1 VSRPLR
7 VIVVGGGIGGLCLAH
22 GLRRHGIEVSVH
34 ERDVSA
40 TGRMQGYRLRIS
52 PDGEDGLRS
61 CLPEKNMR
69 LLAATSHERRG
80 PGLLAYDD
88 QLRQL
93 WAPTF
98 DDPRPDSADKVD
110 AVDRATLRGV
120 LLAGIEDAVRF
131 GSTFVRGEQS
141 RDRVVAHFAD
151 GNRQEADLL
160 VAADGA
166 NSTVRTW
173 LGIGDEPRDLGVR
186 AVLSRTPRSAAIA
199 AGMPELLH
207 DQFVYV
213 KGADGQHLGLMP
225 MVFRTPPAEAAARLW
240 PGLSLGPAED
250 YYMSVFSGHRDLFDV
265 PDRDFF
271 AMSGEQL
278 RDFALRRT
286 AAWHPD
292 LRAIF
297 AHAEPAET
305 HPVALRTTLPVR
317 PWPAGR
323 VVPLGDAVHAMPPTG
338 GVGANSA
345 IRDAAV
351 LSRELVRVRA
361 GETGLPAALEEYQA
375 EMVRF
380 GDQSIRMS
388 LRIAKWSIERFD
400 IDETEYAP
408 AGTAAR

>member
-1 VSRPLR
+1 
-7 VIVVGGGIGGLCLAH
+7 
-22 GLRRHGIEVSVH
+22 
-34 ERDVSA
+34 
-40 TGRMQGYRLRIS
+40 
-52 PDGEDGLRS
+52 
-61 CLPEKNMR
+61 
-69 LLAATSHERRG
+69 
-80 PGLLAYDD
+80 
-88 QLRQL
+88 
-93 WAPTF
+93 
-98 DDPRPDSADKVD
+98 
-110 AVDRATLRGV
+110 
-120 LLAGIEDAVRF
+120 
-131 GSTFVRGEQS
+131 
-141 RDRVVAHFAD
+141 
-151 GNRQEADLL
+151 
-160 VAADGA
+160 
-166 NSTVRTW
+166 
-173 LGIGDEPRDLGVR
+173 
-186 AVLSRTPRSAAIA
+186 
-199 AGMPELLH
+199 
-207 DQFVYV
+207 
-213 KGADGQHLGLMP
+213 
-225 MVFRTPPAEAAARLW
+225 MVFRTPPGEAAARLW

-351 LSRELVRVRA
+351 LSRELGRVRA

-400 IDETEYAP
+400 IDEAEYAP